1 MMKIQFRRIRKPFR
15 LPKRGEKGQALVIV
29 LIILLLVSVIAT
41 STAALIT
48 ESLKT
53 NNTYDYNTI
62 STYSAEAGIQDSI
75 CKIENDS
82 ENDLINFFQTAPLPS
97 ADDNLISPGYTFGT
111 TNPTYGDYYYYDNNN
126 TYRWVYV
133 LPSSPVPTTLTNGTT
148 TTTPVN
154 DQNVNVYMQNVW
166 VPVGISAPTKTT
178 VQQMQANNNLII
190 SGTAGD
196 VPYYDISVTYA
207 GTGTI
212 PLTSIGVWL
221 PQGFS
226 YVAGSSNLASV
237 LPSGGSFVEQSPVP
251 CAGNLAV
258 IWSLS
263 GVNLGSGST
272 ITFSFQYSTSTSN
285 YPTALSWVTDV
296 LNSSFPF
303 SFTWDYSTKV
313 HLITA
318 DAGNTTI
325 QCYSPKA
332 ETILPAGESG
342 DYYATGSAS
351 MMPTNNVAY
360 RDLLLNSS
368 SANTGTSPTY
378 AIPTDAQVNVAY
390 LYWSGWVQNY
400 ANGIFWDQCEVQPGS
415 SATLGISPNT
425 VSVPSNWN
433 ATGTWS
439 VQTNGQQSNA
449 QNYNAYFQSP
459 TGSSSITLN
468 SNNYVDLSKTTSA
481 TISWVQQG
489 TGSGT
494 NTISLKIGIGS
505 GFSSP
510 TTVSVTAPTS
520 SWAPYTY
527 TIPAQ
532 YLTSA
537 DTNFNVQISHT
548 GTTSQVNLDDIS
560 IVDNN
565 ITTNYDPGVTLS
577 VTNSSNVTFTNTVTP
592 TGPTGIA
599 WAAPVSSGRTGTLN
613 FTYGSNTV
621 SGTVNNANT
630 SPNGVINGNYIRSNA
645 DPNTWYLVT
654 AVTGTSITIS
664 PSYAGTSNTSSYY
677 VQDGY
682 YYACKAD
689 VTNLV
694 QQHSNIVSPSTSGN
708 GNATYT
714 VSNLF
719 GDTQSQMYNTSTSQN
734 PSGLNADAGFTGWS
748 LVIVYAD
755 ASTLGHQLYL
765 YDFEASVPSSN
776 NGNPYVINETLN
788 GFIVPHPLPAD
799 TTSSDV
805 SKMTAFVGEGDVG
818 LSNDYLAYVDSG
830 GVEHE
835 LWDGINCTN
844 NTGSGY
850 NTLTGNS
857 SSSPNNVWNSSF
869 IDQATMQPSTVSG
882 VDIDTFHIKWG
893 ENLIQTNDTSA
904 NIRLS
909 TNGDG
914 YVLVYM
920 IMSFRSLVTNGG
932 SISYLITRKPN
943 NP

>member
-1 MMKIQFRRIRKPFR
+1 MKIQFRRIRKPFR

-82 ENDLINFFQTAPLPS
+82 STDLMNFFQTAPLPS
-97 ADDNLISPGYTFGT
+97 ANDNMVSPGYTFGT
-111 TNPTYGDYYYYDNNN
+111 ANPTYSDYYYYDNSN

-154 DQNVNVYMQNVW
+154 NQNVNVYMQNVW
-166 VPVGISAPTKTT
+166 VPVGISAPTQTT

-196 VPYYDISVTYA
+196 VPYYDISITYA

-226 YVAGSSNLASV
+226 YVAASSNLASV
-237 LPSGGSFVEQSPVP
+237 LPTGGSFVEQSPVP

-263 GVNLGSGST
+263 GVNLAAGST

-296 LNSSFPF
+296 SNSSFPF

-318 DAGNTTI
+318 DAGNTII
-325 QCYSPKA
+325 QCYSPKS

-360 RDLLLNSS
+360 RDLLLTSS
-368 SANTGTSPTY
+368 SANTGASPTY
-378 AIPTDAQVNVAY
+378 AIPTDAQVNAAY

-425 VSVPSNWN
+425 VSVTSNWN

-439 VQTNGQQSNA
+439 IQNNGQQLNS
-449 QNYNAYFQSP
+449 QYYNAYFQSS
-459 TGSSSITLN
+459 GNSSLTLK
-468 SNNYVDLSKTTSA
+468 NNIDLSTRTSV
-481 TISWVQQG
+481 TISWKQYGTGTNTVSLALGNNGSFSSAINEPVSAGWAQVQQVVSTSTYAQYLSSNFNMLITH

-494 NTISLKIGIGS
+494 
-505 GFSSP
+505 
-510 TTVSVTAPTS
+510 V
-520 SWAPYTY
+520 Y
-527 TIPAQ
+527 
-532 YLTSA
+532 
-537 DTNFNVQISHT
+537 
-548 GTTSQVNLDDIS
+548 LDDIS
-560 IVDNN
+560 IVDNT
-565 ITTNYDPGVTLS
+565 ITTNYDPS
-577 VTNSSNVTFTNTVTP
+577 VIFSITNSSNNTITNTVTP

-599 WAAPVSSGRTGTLN
+599 SASPVSSGRTGTLT
-613 FTYGSNTV
+613 FTQGSATV
-621 SGTVNNANT
+621 SGTVNNPNVT
-630 SPNGVINGNYIRSNA
+630 PNGVIIGNYIRSNN
-645 DPNTWYLVT
+645 DSNNNPNSWYQVMAVT
-654 AVTGTSITIS
+654 ANSITIS
-664 PSYAGTSNTSSYY
+664 PSYLGTSNTSSYY

-694 QQHSNIVSPSTSGN
+694 QQDSNIVSGATSGN
-708 GNATYT
+708 GNAAYA
-714 VSNLF
+714 VSRLF
-719 GDTQSQMYNTSTSQN
+719 GSTQSAMYPTSTSTN
-734 PSGLNADAGFTGWS
+734 PSGLNGDAAYAGWS

-765 YDFEASVPSSN
+765 YDFETSVPSQN

-799 TTSSDV
+799 TSSSDV
-805 SKMTAFVGEGDVG
+805 AKLTCFVGEGDVG
-818 LSNDYLAYVDSG
+818 ITGDYLAYVDSG
-830 GVEHE
+830 GGEHP
-835 LWDGINCTN
+835 LWDGINCAS

-850 NTLTGNS
+850 NTVTGNS
-857 SSSPNNVWNSSF
+857 SSSPYNVWNSSF
-869 IDQATMQPSTVSG
+869 IDQATMQPSTVAG

-904 NIRLS
+904 DIRLS

-932 SISYLITRKPN
+932 SISYLITRKPQT
-943 NP
+943 P